1 MKRIHRIS
9 KFDGLILRFSVSV
22 TIMST
27 PSLQEAV
34 FNDHNPPYNEE
45 ENENTNDDAFP
56 FDRQ

>member
-1 MKRIHRIS
+1 
-9 KFDGLILRFSVSV
+9 
-22 TIMST
+22 MST